1 MLKNRIVPV
10 VCAVALVFS
19 SMIPASANAAVAAR
33 GASISARPS
42 MPSVRHTAPVMRA
55 PTPTQTPAFTQRPVT
70 PSQPVII
77 NRTIERTIVH
87 NNPAPRSNWSSGGSS
102 GSSPGFFSNVLSSM
116 TGSFIGSGI
125 SHWLFG
131 SKAEPQAQP
140 VQQVPVDCSIEANQ
154 QFEVCKNFKKN

>member
-19 SMIPASANAAVAAR
+19 SMIPANANAAVAAR

-42 MPSVRHTAPVMRA
+42 MPSVRPTAPAMRA
-55 PTPTQTPAFTQRPVT
+55 PTPTKTPAFTQRPVT

-77 NRTIERTIVH
+77 SRTIVH
-87 NNPAPRSNWSSGGSS
+87 NNPTPRSNWSSGGSS
-102 GSSPGFFSNVLSSM
+102 GSSPGFFSNMLSSM

-131 SKAEPQAQP
+131 SKAEPQVQNRAQP